1 MSSVARLVRV
11 ALVSDS
17 LGKDEIILRAY
28 DCLQDE
34 GIKPAGCELIE
45 PVILLNPITLERALA
60 ALRAA
65 GLEIKE
71 TLARG

>member
-1 MSSVARLVRV
+1 MARV

-28 DCLQDE
+28 GCLRDV
-34 GIKPAGCELIE
+34 GIKPAGCELLQ
-45 PVILLNPITLERALA
+45 PLILLAPKTRAKGVA

-65 GLEIKE
+65 GFEIKE
-71 TLARG
+71 L